1 MAKCSQCGKTTT
13 FGHNRSH
20 SLVATRRKFLPNL
33 QHVSVMENGRKVRR
47 VLCARCI
54 KTLTKN
60 YN

>member
-1 MAKCSQCGKTTT
+1 MAKCSPCGKTTT

-33 QHVSVMENGRKVRR
+33 QRVSVMENGKSVRKV
-47 VLCARCI
+47 LCTRCI

>member
-33 QHVSVMENGRKVRR
+33 QRVSVMENGKSVRR

-54 KTLTKN
+54 KTLTKK

>member
-33 QHVSVMENGRKVRR
+33 QSVTVMENGRKVRK
-47 VLCARCI
+47 VICAPSAS
-54 KTLTKN
+54 KL
-60 YN
+60 